1 MARDTR
7 VITLGEQPFI
17 VHPGQ
22 RWVKLRDW
30 LTGNH
35 GGPVCLAYL
44 KKSWMT
50 SQQRQF
56 PRAREEV
63 FQVVLRYYLSDRQY
77 RITISSWGTS
87 KDCPAI
93 SDRACIVVQTHVL
106 ESWINNC
113 QVVILTFRIGGRSK
127 YIIMC
132 RSCGTWYHMVMFCS
146 CDSDSDSAGVAQL
159 WVRSAC
165 DV

>member
-44 KKSWMT
+44 KKS
-50 SQQRQF
+50 
-56 PRAREEV
+56 
-63 FQVVLRYYLSDRQY
+63 
-77 RITISSWGTS
+77 
-87 KDCPAI
+87 
-93 SDRACIVVQTHVL
+93 
-106 ESWINNC
+106 
-113 QVVILTFRIGGRSK
+113 
-127 YIIMC
+127 
-132 RSCGTWYHMVMFCS
+132 
-146 CDSDSDSAGVAQL
+146 
-159 WVRSAC
+159 
-165 DV
+165 